1 MAKKMEKEDDGL
13 EKEWKKLR
21 GKLKEEDASKKESE
35 EESGLEETVEQ
46 AGEAMSS
53 EEFAKFLESSG
64 KVKAPVLERI
74 EQNISRRE
82 NLEQDITGF
91 PTTDREQPWETTTTT
106 TTTTTTENEPKYIM
120 GMENPYQASQIN
132 VNPQVLTP
140 RDTMPQSEVPRH
152 ELLDPM
158 WSMATRVSREGLYP
172 ESLGKNRDNKK
183 YYKIVK

>member
-1 MAKKMEKEDDGL
+1 MEKEDDGL
-13 EKEWKKLR
+13 EKEWKKLS
-21 GKLKEEDASKKESE
+21 GKLKEKDASKKESE

-46 AGEAMSS
+46 EGEAMSS

-91 PTTDREQPWETTTTT
+91 PTTDREQLWETTP
-106 TTTTTTENEPKYIM
+106 TTTTTENEPKYIM
-120 GMENPYQASQIN
+120 GMENSYQTSQIN
-132 VNPQVLTP
+132 VEPQVLTP
-140 RDTMPQSEVPRH
+140 RDTMPQRELPRH

-172 ESLGKNRDNKK
+172 ELLGKNRDNKK

>member
-1 MAKKMEKEDDGL
+1 MAKKIEKEDDGL

-21 GKLKEEDASKKESE
+21 GKLKDKKESE

-106 TTTTTTENEPKYIM
+106 PTNENEPKYIM
-120 GMENPYQASQIN
+120 SMENPYQASQIN
-132 VNPQVLTP
+132 VEPPVLTP
-140 RDTMPQSEVPRH
+140 RDTMPQREVPRH
-152 ELLDPM
+152 ELLNPM
-158 WSMATRVSREGLYP
+158 WSMATRVSREEIYP
-172 ESLGKNRDNKK
+172 KLLEKNRDNKK